1 MRHSLLFIAIFCCF
15 PLAAQNISVSGYVS
29 DVNTGEPLLGA
40 GVVYASGK
48 GCVTNDYGHY
58 SFSAPA
64 GDLILEYSYLGYE
77 PYTVALS
84 AVRDTTLNIA
94 LQPDPSSLSE
104 AVVRGYNE
112 TGIHSSQM
120 GVMEILQPE
129 IRNTPVPLGEPDVLK
144 TLQMLP
150 GVQAGSD
157 GFSGVHVRGGGQD
170 ETLYLMDGAPMYNV
184 SHVLGLLSSFA
195 PEAVK
200 KVTLYKGPFPA
211 RFGGRVSGIVDVRT
225 NDGDMHRTKGSVSV
239 GLLTDRLHVEGPVIE
254 DKLTYSVTARAL
266 HTFILGPVLKW
277 CGIGMNYW
285 FYDLSGKLTWQ
296 MSPDDRIYLSA
307 YSGDDRFRYEIPD
320 SEGSRAEMNWGN
332 KIVSAR
338 WTHSFDAPV
347 FLDVSAWWTNYRYV
361 SDWSVLS
368 SGADGEVLKRT
379 DSKNRSAI
387 MDIGGSAGVEWRI
400 SERHHLRGGM
410 SIVGHRYNPQSY
422 VSVSAESD
430 GKTQSFQSGLA
441 TSGWENSLYLE
452 DNLSLGRFT
461 LDIGLRGVQMTSG
474 RNVYW
479 SVEPRAALGADFG
492 KGFGAKLAAGRSS
505 QYVHLLTSS
514 MKILAAPS
522 DMWVPVT
529 GKIRPVIGDTV
540 SAGAYWSGL
549 EGWEFSAEA
558 YVKHTDNVIDY
569 KDGVS
574 SVASLKGSI
583 DDLVSVGEA
592 RSAGLELFVRKTAG
606 KATGWLG
613 YTLSK
618 TDRRYPDGSINF
630 GRWFPDTYDR
640 RHNLSLNFNYRFN
653 DRMDITATW
662 VYMSGSMATVPE
674 GVMGVIY
681 PGFNDL
687 WEEGPLQV
695 PYVPERNNYRIPA
708 THRLSIGFNLR
719 KQGKHGEN
727 VWTFGIYNVY
737 NAKNPNLVYCLPE
750 QSSETFKIRYKL
762 YKMTFLPVLPSV
774 SYTFE
779 F

>member
-29 DVNTGEPLLGA
+29 DVDTGEPLLGA

-64 GDLILEYSYLGYE
+64 GDLVLEYSYLGYE
-77 PYTVALS
+77 PYTVVLP
-84 AVRDTTLNIA
+84 AVRDTVLNIA
-94 LQPDPSSLSE
+94 LRPDPSSLSE
-104 AVVRGYNE
+104 AVVRGYSE

-120 GVMEILQPE
+120 GVMEIQQPD

-239 GLLTDRLHVEGPVIE
+239 GLLTDRLHVEGPVVE

-277 CGIGMNYW
+277 CGVGMNYW
-285 FYDLSGKLTWQ
+285 FYDFSGKLTWQ

-307 YSGDDRFRYEIPD
+307 YSGDDRFSYEIPD
-320 SEGSRAEMNWGN
+320 SDGSSAEMNWGN

-338 WTHSFDAPV
+338 WAHSFDAPV

-368 SGADGEVLKRT
+368 GGADGAVLKRT
-379 DSKNRSAI
+379 DSNNRSAI

-400 SERHHLRGGM
+400 SERHNLRGGM

-422 VSVSAESD
+422 VSVSAESG
-430 GKTQSFQSGLA
+430 GKAQSFQSGLA
-441 TSGWENSLYLE
+441 AAGWENSLYLE
-452 DNLSLGRFT
+452 DNLILGRFT

-479 SVEPRAALGADFG
+479 SVEPRATLGADFG

-708 THRLSIGFNLR
+708 THRLNIGFNLR
-719 KQGKHGEN
+719 KQGKRGEN

-750 QSSETFKIRYKL
+750 QSSETFKISYKL

>member
-120 GVMEILQPE
+120 GVMEIQQPE

-170 ETLYLMDGAPMYNV
+170 ETSYLMDGAPMYNV

-307 YSGDDRFRYEIPD
+307 YSGDDRFRYEIPA

-338 WTHSFDAPV
+338 WAHSFDAPV

-719 KQGKHGEN
+719 KQGKRGEN

-750 QSSETFKIRYKL
+750 QSSETSKIRYKL